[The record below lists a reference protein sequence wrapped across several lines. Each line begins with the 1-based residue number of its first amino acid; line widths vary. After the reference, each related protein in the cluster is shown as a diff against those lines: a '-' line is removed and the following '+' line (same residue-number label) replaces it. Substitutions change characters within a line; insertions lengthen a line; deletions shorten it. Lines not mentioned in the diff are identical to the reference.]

1 MDRLSPQ
8 EAGKLRKPV
17 VEGAD
22 ELPLIRAFSDIAWI
36 MWTGLAETLETDP
49 KNLYFFMSL
58 SITNEQTQRV
68 ISRAIREVLPGAW
81 NIPDWPGYEIHTS
94 TPQGHAILG
103 Q

>member
-49 KNLYFFMSL
+49 ENLHFFMSL
-58 SITNEQTQRV
+58 S
-68 ISRAIREVLPGAW
+68 SRMTPNFVMRPEDLPS
-81 NIPDWPGYEIHTS
+81 H
-94 TPQGHAILG
+94 
-103 Q
+103 